1 MKDEN
6 ETLRRARRQF
16 RRAVRDAA
24 TPPPQSGAGVFQHGL
39 TPAQREVVRAAQLA
53 RQTRRLRQAERQVQ
67 AGAGTPGSSLAGAMA
82 RAAAAGAAAAI
93 GAEAAR
99 RAGVAPATPAD
110 QGQLATGQLNNLET
124 QAQLGDV
131 QDALGQIEGGLAQ
144 LPLTLDALRR
154 RGYVHSGHLEDRL
167 HLLEEQWD
175 QLRPRVESNLAQQ
188 RQALDV
194 ELQQT
199 RQRMRQTAQPGA
211 LNSLAQQINN
221 AKSALRQMYQGFQS
235 ELDEVLEDTRQA
247 EWMLDRLKE
256 SPDIVMRATEAPIVA
271 CEAQWRQHGDEGPK
285 GILFITDQR
294 LLFEQREDIA
304 TKKVLGI
311 FNAESNKLQ
320 KLLLE
325 IEVHD
330 LESLEGQEEKGFLGI
345 GKEEILALVC
355 SPKAPMSRVQF
366 ELKEWDSAE
375 LAALLRRVT
384 SGEIDEDRAEE
395 FIAEVQQADA
405 VVAQFPTECPHC
417 FAPLPPLPRG
427 VSSLV
432 CEYCGSRIAAAAPAA

>member
-67 AGAGTPGSSLAGAMA
+67 AGAGRPGSSLAGAMA

-256 SPDIVMRATEAPIVA
+256 SPDIVMRTTEAPIVA
-271 CEAQWRQHGDEGPK
+271 CEAQWRQRGDEGPK